1 MKRIYLLL
9 LAASLLTQ
17 VAHAQPTKRR
27 TTSTAQRQGTTAQ
40 RQTTTDR
47 ATLQFPTA
55 AAMPEDVVWKRDIY
69 RQLDLMKDANA
80 PLYYPVEP
88 QGRQV
93 NLFTYLFR
101 LVLTGRAPAYAY
113 QLDGNES
120 FDEKNRLDVK
130 NLLVSR
136 KIYFEEKDGALQ
148 VADSDVP
155 SSDVTRYYIK
165 ESIYFDQRAGTFR
178 TRVTALCPVMMIG
191 SSEFDTQA
199 TPYPLFWIRYDD
211 VASWL
216 SRLPLMGSNLNN
228 VNSLTADDYFT
239 LNRYDGKIYKTNN
252 MLGKTLAQYCPND
265 SAMKREQKRIEGEL
279 QAFEK
284 NIWGDQARKDSLD
297 SIAKLDKKELKATK
311 RKNRRVGGTT
321 TASKPATVKKQRRP
335 SSSGSGSGGSS
346 ARVTVRRER
355 H

>member
-228 VNSLTADDYFT
+228 VNSLTTISLSTAMMGRFT
-239 LNRYDGKIYKTNN
+239 R
-252 MLGKTLAQYCPND
+252 P
-265 SAMKREQKRIEGEL
+265 
-279 QAFEK
+279 
-284 NIWGDQARKDSLD
+284 
-297 SIAKLDKKELKATK
+297 
-311 RKNRRVGGTT
+311 TT
-321 TASKPATVKKQRRP
+321 CRDACWQPP
-335 SSSGSGSGGSS
+335 Y
-346 ARVTVRRER
+346 RVTTQPRWPASR
-355 H
+355 HA

>member
-120 FDEKNRLDVK
+120 FDEKTRLDVK

-136 KIYFEEKDGALQ
+136 KSYFAEQDGALQ

-228 VNSLTADDYFT
+228 VNRLPADDYFT

-252 MLGKTLAQYCPND
+252 LQGRLLAATVQGD
-265 SAMKREQKRIEGEL
+265 DTASLAREQARIEQQL
-279 QAFEK
+279 KDFEEH
-284 NIWGDQARKDSLD
+284 IWGHRPDTTHVDSLAD
-297 SIAKLDKKELKATK
+297 PVKGQE
-311 RKNRRVGGTT
+311 RKSASRASSSSRSRRSQVSSSKSSKGSSQS
-321 TASKPATVKKQRRP
+321 ASTPRVSARRQRR
-335 SSSGSGSGGSS
+335 
-346 ARVTVRRER
+346 
-355 H
+355 